1 MLNRISIADFGA
13 VGNDP
18 RYFLAQNLFVFSSFF
33 FLASWTPLDPAGR
46 RGEGADL
53 LVEFPLGSLAAM
65 IPRGPRSAKTAVTRR
80 WTRDGNLRRIQ
91 TA

>member
-33 FLASWTPLDPAGR
+33 FLASWTPPE
-46 RGEGADL
+46 GEAKARIYWWSFL
-53 LVEFPLGSLAAM
+53 S
-65 IPRGPRSAKTAVTRR
+65 GPSR
-80 WTRDGNLRRIQ
+80 Q
-91 TA
+91 